1 MEIIELGD
9 GLVNYQTNLEKYF
22 KTNVD
27 VVLYN
32 YFIFKSY
39 KY

>member
-9 GLVNYQTNLEKYF
+9 GLINYQAYLEKYF

-27 VVLYN
+27 VVFYN
-32 YFIFKSY
+32 NLFNFLKL
-39 KY
+39 